1 MSQSLRLLLIADDP
15 EVIRRIGQGLQR
27 QDSGL
32 ILIEGADSLATAKR
46 RLKSGS
52 YDLALVDLA
61 LGHSDG
67 LHLLSDLAEVAPEL
81 PVVALT
87 ADGNG
92 PDAAACLAL
101 GAQDRLAPE
110 AMDSA
115 GLVDRLRG
123 ATARARAG
131 LNTRMHSQR
140 IAASLGATG
149 DVAWRYEAGED
160 NVWLVATDPAA
171 WQLPAAECRVSLDAL
186 RARLHPDDRE
196 MVVRQ
201 LEESLPAKTPW
212 RLEARIKVGRGAYRW
227 CVLRGRSQLDAR
239 GRLERASG
247 LVSDGQEQQ
256 RRARELEQG
265 RRFLRAVFDSNL
277 VPLAVLDSSAIIT
290 ECNQA
295 WLGLDEP
302 ACHAGRDFVPGRKFT
317 APPERP
323 EQFGDLD
330 PEALRRGVKQV
341 LGGVVERF
349 SCEYGNAERRWRI
362 NVSPLLNPGIAGAI
376 VGHEEITASIRADQE
391 SLERLHVL
399 ESDLRALE
407 GPLFSVGPDFSIER
421 FNEVAEALGRN
432 VSVGRDVLK
441 ALPRAHADAVGDGLA
456 ALASGARTA
465 VRDTRPED
473 GHMTRWLLAVRRDAD
488 DQPSGFV
495 LFGLDVSDLVPRDE
509 PAPDP
514 ALQRRLTELRGLL
527 GETEGERERLGK
539 LLSRQQAKAGELQ
552 AQLDRARQDVEQQQ
566 RALEKAERQAGEA
579 HRVAEAAR
587 REVEGA
593 QHEAEEA
600 RHEAGKA
607 EAEAR
612 RLAESLEAERQKL
625 ALALEAER
633 QKHGETLAALSAAS
647 QVPARIRAEMDRAR
661 LEMQR
666 DLDELVGRVFGT
678 LLSSPDEDE
687 GLAAPPRDRAK
698 GGTR

>member
-1 MSQSLRLLLIADDP
+1 MAQSLRILLIADDP

-32 ILIEGADSLATAKR
+32 ILIEGADSLATARR

-61 LGHSDG
+61 LGHGDG
-67 LHLLSDLAEVAPEL
+67 LHLLSDLAEIAPDL

-92 PDAAACLAL
+92 PEAAACLAL

-115 GLVDRLRG
+115 GLVDRLRS

-131 LNTRMHSQR
+131 RNSRMQGQR
-140 IAASLGATG
+140 LAASLAASG
-149 DVAWRYEAGED
+149 DLAWHYEAGED
-160 NVWLVATDPAA
+160 EIWLVASKPAA
-171 WQLPAAECRVSLDAL
+171 WQLPAAECRESIEAL

-196 MVVRQ
+196 LALRQ
-201 LEESLPAKTPW
+201 LGECIHNTSPW

-227 CVLRGRSQLDAR
+227 CILRGRSHLDAQ
-239 GRLERASG
+239 GRLERAAG

-256 RRARELEQG
+256 RRTRELEQG

-277 VPLAVLDSSAIIT
+277 VPLAVLDSTAVIT

-302 ACHAGRDFVPGRKFT
+302 ACHAGKKFAPGHKFT
-317 APPERP
+317 SPPERP
-323 EQFGDLD
+323 GQFGDLD
-330 PEALRRGVKQV
+330 PEVLRRGVKQV

-349 SCEYGNAERRWRI
+349 SCEYGNDERRWRI

-376 VGHEEITASIRADQE
+376 VGHEEITASIRADRE

-399 ESDLRALE
+399 ESDLRALD

-421 FNEVAEALGRN
+421 FNGAAEALGRG

-441 ALPRAHADAVGDGLA
+441 VLPRSHADAVGDGLA
-456 ALASGARTA
+456 ALASGARSA

-473 GHMTRWLLAVRRDAD
+473 GHMTRWLLAVRTDAD
-488 DQPSGFV
+488 DQPCGFM
-495 LFGLDVSDLVPRDE
+495 LFGLDVSDLVPQAE

-514 ALQRRLTELRGLL
+514 ALQRRLTELRALL
-527 GETEGERERLGK
+527 GETETERERLGQA
-539 LLSRQQAKAGELQ
+539 LAGQQSRAEELQ
-552 AQLDRARQDVEQQQ
+552 AQLEQARQEVRKQQL
-566 RALEKAERQAGEA
+566 AVEKAEREA
-579 HRVAEAAR
+579 DEARRGTEAAR
-587 REVEGA
+587 RELEDA
-593 QHEAEEA
+593 QHQAEEA
-600 RHEAGKA
+600 RKRASQVGA
-607 EAEAR
+607 ESLER
-612 RLAESLEAERQKL
+612 TETLQRERQKLAQSLEAERQKH
-625 ALALEAER
+625 A
-633 QKHGETLAALSAAS
+633 ETLAALSAAN
-647 QVPARIRAEMDRAR
+647 QVPDRMRAEMDRAR

-666 DLDELVGRVFGT
+666 ELDDLVGRVFSA
-678 LLSSPDEDE
+678 LLSRPHDDDE
-687 GLAAPPRDRAK
+687 AAHASERVKD
-698 GGTR
+698 GTR